1 MKLHSLFKKVGS
13 FLIRLFSSSGFY
25 VIVLAIIC
33 LYAIIQIEF
42 ECAYWICYSEQADKY
57 NRVISNLSYSYL
69 AAAIFYFLTVTLP
82 YLRLKSKI
90 KKALN
95 RKISTIRSSYK
106 ACVDSALPIGENPKD
121 EVSKEEVIKNFRAV
135 SYKDACRFSLINPN
149 ESILCFI
156 NRNHQYIVHLSEELL
171 EYKPWLS
178 ANTIGQIE
186 EIRNSRLPGFIMMMS
201 KCNFEKLEDE
211 MKMREQLAGYV
222 FGLWDLSK
230 KIKP

>member
-1 MKLHSLFKKVGS
+1 M
-13 FLIRLFSSSGFY
+13 ISSSGFY
-25 VIVLAIIC
+25 VIVIAIIS

-42 ECAYWICYSEQADKY
+42 ECAFWICYSENADKY

-82 YLRLKSKI
+82 YLKLRSKI

-95 RKISTIRSSYK
+95 RKISNIRSNYK
-106 ACVDSALPIGENPKD
+106 ACVDSVLPMGENPKD
-121 EVSKEEVIKNFRAV
+121 EISEEEVIKNFRAV
-135 SYKDACRFSLINPN
+135 SYKDACRFSLINPK
-149 ESILCFI
+149 ESILGFI

-178 ANTIGQIE
+178 AKSIAQIE
-186 EIRNSRLPGFIMMMS
+186 DIRNSRLPGFIMMMS
-201 KCNFEKLEDE
+201 KCNFEKPEDE

-222 FGLWDLSK
+222 YGLWDLSK

>member
-1 MKLHSLFKKVGS
+1 MKQYSFFKEIGIK
-13 FLIRLFSSSGFY
+13 LIRLFSSSGFY

-33 LYAIIQIEF
+33 LYAIVQIEF
-42 ECAYWICYSEQADKY
+42 QCAYWLCYSEQADKY
-57 NRVISNLSYSYL
+57 NRVILNLSYSYL

-82 YLRLKSKI
+82 YLKLRSKI

-95 RKISTIRSSYK
+95 RKISNIRSSYK
-106 ACVDSALPIGENPKD
+106 ECVDSTLPLGENPKD
-121 EVSKEEVIKNFRAV
+121 DVSKEEVIKYFRAI

-178 ANTIGQIE
+178 ANTIAQIE
-186 EIRNSRLPGFIMMMS
+186 EIRSSRLPGFILMMS
-201 KCNFEKLEDE
+201 KCSFEKPEDE

-222 FGLWDLSK
+222 YGLWDLSK